1 MMLKVLF
8 PKKDGRMI
16 RFRRLLTA
24 ILSVAVFSG
33 LISAQTSP
41 RTPEQQQSYRKAME
55 TADQQIADEVKAH
68 SELMKNLEYLT
79 TQIGPRLTGSPQM
92 QLASDWTLKR
102 FQDYEVEAHLETAE
116 IAYGWTR
123 GVDTAE
129 LTSPLQSRIGI
140 HAYGWSK
147 ATQGNVSGNALAIE
161 FKNSTDLEKY
171 RGKLKGAI
179 VLVGKPANP
188 MKADPNPENAYDAV
202 IPPPRGVSPGG
213 ISWRE
218 RSQLIHQIA

>member
-33 LISAQTSP
+33 LMAAQTSP
-41 RTPEQQQSYRKAME
+41 RTPEDRQAYRKAME

-92 QLASDWTLKR
+92 QQASDWTLKR
-102 FQDYEVEAHLETAE
+102 FQDYGVEARLETAE
-116 IAYGWTR
+116 IAHGWTR
-123 GVDTAE
+123 GVETAE
-129 LTSPLQSRIGI
+129 ITSPIQRRIGI

-147 ATQGNVSGNALAIE
+147 ATQGNISGNALAIE
-161 FKNSTDLEKY
+161 LQNATDLAKY
-171 RGKLKGAI
+171 CGKLQGAI
-179 VLVGKPANP
+179 GQGGKTDKPKKTHP
-188 MKADPNPENAYDAV
+188 H
-202 IPPPRGVSPGG
+202 PP
-213 ISWRE
+213 
-218 RSQLIHQIA
+218 